1 MVQVLRSCP
10 ASGAPSFGRGRVKT
24 TKTDELEQLLGNI
37 GKKSMLVADESQ
49 EALESRSALRNQ
61 KILNRLD
68 AIR

>member
-10 ASGAPSFGRGRVKT
+10 ASGTPSFGRGRVKT
-24 TKTDELEQLLGNI
+24 TKTDEEEQLLGNI